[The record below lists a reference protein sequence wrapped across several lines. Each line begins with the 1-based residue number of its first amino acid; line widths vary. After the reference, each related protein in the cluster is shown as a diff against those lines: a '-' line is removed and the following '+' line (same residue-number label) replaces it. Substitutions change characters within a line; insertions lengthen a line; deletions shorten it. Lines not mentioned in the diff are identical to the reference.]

1 MATVMCGLAMSL
13 DGFIADLND
22 DVGPLFEW
30 YGNGDVAVPSP
41 DPNRTFHT
49 TATSAGYLTELFGGS
64 NAMVCGRRL
73 FDYTGGWDGISPAG
87 GPVLELVMDFGRWL

>member
-41 DPNRTFHT
+41 DPNLPH
-49 TATSAGYLTELFGGS
+49 
-64 NAMVCGRRL
+64 
-73 FDYTGGWDGISPAG
+73 DGHQ
-87 GPVLELVMDFGRWL
+87 RWLPHRAVRRFKRDGLRTTTLRLYRGAGTASRPLAVRS